1 MSANSRL
8 TTAVHAL
15 CWLELAARRGYPS
28 LTSERVAAS
37 LASNPALV
45 RKALGPL
52 RDAGLVTSGRGPGAG
67 WSLARP
73 AARIRLDQVYDA
85 LGEEPPYALHAH
97 TPNQDCPVGFGIRP
111 VLSDVYADAD
121 AAIRRSLAAAPSPTS
136 STPCSPSTHSPARRG
151 SPVCLGRDSPA
162 GTTHSHR
169 TTPTSPGASCR
180 CPVPTRGGRRGRAPR
195 P

>member
-8 TTAVHAL
+8 TTAIHAL

-52 RDAGLVTSGRGPGAG
+52 REAGLVASGRGPGAG

-73 AARIRLDQVYDA
+73 AAQIRLDEVYDA
-85 LGEEPPYALHAH
+85 LGDDTAFALHPH
-97 TPNQDCPVGFGIRP
+97 EPNQECPVGFGIRP
-111 VLSDVYADAD
+111 VLGEVYADAD
-121 AAIRRSLAAAPSPTS
+121 AAVRRSLARRTVADVLDDLLTDHPHPAA
-136 STPCSPSTHSPARRG
+136 
-151 SPVCLGRDSPA
+151 V
-162 GTTHSHR
+162 
-169 TTPTSPGASCR
+169 PG
-180 CPVPTRGGRRGRAPR
+180 
-195 P
+195 

>member
-73 AARIRLDQVYDA
+73 AAKIRLDQVHDA
-85 LGEEPPYALHAH
+85 LGEGTPYALHAH
-97 TPNQDCPVGFGIRP
+97 EPNQDCPVGFGIRP
-111 VLSDVYADAD
+111 VLADVYADAD
-121 AAIRRSLAAAPSPTS
+121 AAVRRSLRRRTVADVLDTLLAEHPLPT
-136 STPCSPSTHSPARRG
+136 A
-151 SPVCLGRDSPA
+151 
-162 GTTHSHR
+162 
-169 TTPTSPGASCR
+169 
-180 CPVPTRGGRRGRAPR
+180 
-195 P
+195 

>member
-8 TTAVHAL
+8 TTAIHAL

-52 RDAGLVTSGRGPGAG
+52 REAGLVASGRGPGAG

-73 AARIRLDQVYDA
+73 AAQIRLDEVYDA
-85 LGEEPPYALHAH
+85 LGDDTAFALHPH
-97 TPNQDCPVGFGIRP
+97 EPNQECPVGFGIRP
-111 VLSDVYADAD
+111 VLGEVYADAD
-121 AAIRRSLAAAPSPTS
+121 AAVRRSLARRTVANVLDELLTDHPLPAA
-136 STPCSPSTHSPARRG
+136 
-151 SPVCLGRDSPA
+151 V
-162 GTTHSHR
+162 
-169 TTPTSPGASCR
+169 PG
-180 CPVPTRGGRRGRAPR
+180 
-195 P
+195 

>member
-8 TTAVHAL
+8 TTAIHAL

-73 AARIRLDQVYDA
+73 AAAIRLDEVYAA
-85 LGEEPPYALHAH
+85 LGDSEVPFALHPH
-97 TPNQDCPVGFGIRP
+97 DPNQECPVGFGIRP
-111 VLSDVYADAD
+111 VLADLYADAD
-121 AAIRRSLAAAPSPTS
+121 AALRRTLASHTVATVLDDLL
-136 STPCSPSTHSPARRG
+136 STHPLPEAS
-151 SPVCLGRDSPA
+151 A
-162 GTTHSHR
+162 G
-169 TTPTSPGASCR
+169 
-180 CPVPTRGGRRGRAPR
+180 
-195 P
+195 

>member
-8 TTAVHAL
+8 TTAIHAL

-52 RDAGLVTSGRGPGAG
+52 REAGLVASGRGPGAG

-73 AARIRLDQVYDA
+73 AAQVRLDEVYDA
-85 LGEEPPYALHAH
+85 LGDATAFALHPH
-97 TPNQDCPVGFGIRP
+97 EPNQECPVGFGIRP
-111 VLSDVYADAD
+111 VLGEVYADAD
-121 AAIRRSLAAAPSPTS
+121 AAVRRALRSRTVADVLDELLAHHPLPAA
-136 STPCSPSTHSPARRG
+136 
-151 SPVCLGRDSPA
+151 V
-162 GTTHSHR
+162 
-169 TTPTSPGASCR
+169 PG
-180 CPVPTRGGRRGRAPR
+180 
-195 P
+195 

>member
-8 TTAVHAL
+8 TTAIHAL

-52 RDAGLVTSGRGPGAG
+52 REAGLVASGRGPGAG

-73 AARIRLDQVYDA
+73 AAQIRIDEVYDA
-85 LGEEPPYALHAH
+85 LGDDTAFALHPH
-97 TPNQDCPVGFGIRP
+97 EPNQECPVGFGIRP
-111 VLSDVYADAD
+111 VLGEVYADAD
-121 AAIRRSLAAAPSPTS
+121 AAVRRTL
-136 STPCSPSTHSPARRG
+136 ARRTVADVLDELLTDH
-151 SPVCLGRDSPA
+151 PLPA
-162 GTTHSHR
+162 AV
-169 TTPTSPGASCR
+169 PG
-180 CPVPTRGGRRGRAPR
+180 
-195 P
+195 